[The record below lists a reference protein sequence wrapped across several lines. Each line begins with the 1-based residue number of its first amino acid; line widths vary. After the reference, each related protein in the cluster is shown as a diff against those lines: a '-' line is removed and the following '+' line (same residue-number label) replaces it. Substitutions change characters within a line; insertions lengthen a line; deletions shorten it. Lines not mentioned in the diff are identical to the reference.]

1 MTTCENTLEQQYRH
15 APLNGLA
22 TGAIVGTVWVL
33 VFLGVYLKAHDDFT
47 YINVA
52 LLCFVFPIIGW
63 LTGLWERSACP
74 YKTPVK
80 QTRRIATIG
89 AAMATI
95 TGLTMTTVCYAALD
109 KPEDRGIPRT
119 AAFSGKT
126 FIVYFAPLIV
136 FPIAEYSLGLFRSV
150 LASKDRFNIFKM
162 SLASIAALF
171 ACVITWLCFSGI
183 LGMAFFFTF

>member
-15 APLNGLA
+15 TPLNGLA

-33 VFLGVYLKAHDDFT
+33 VFLGVYLKTHDDFT

-52 LLCFVFPIIGW
+52 LMCFVFPIIGW
-63 LTGLWERSACP
+63 LTGLWERSACA
-74 YKTPVK
+74 YKTPTK
-80 QTRRIATIG
+80 QTRKIATIG
-89 AAMATI
+89 AVMTTI
-95 TGLTMTTVCYAALD
+95 TGLIMATVCYAILD
-109 KPEDRGIPRT
+109 KPEDHGILKN

-136 FPIAEYSLGLFRSV
+136 FPIAGYALGVFRSV
-150 LASKDRFNIFKM
+150 LAFEDRFIIFKM
-162 SLASIAALF
+162 SLASITALF

-183 LGMAFFFTF
+183 LGMVFFFTF